1 LPIYVTGLRELSA
14 AYSKLE
20 RDTRLGLRHG
30 LHDAAEPVRR
40 DAENLAQA
48 QITRIGPRWWKMR
61 TGISRNLVYVAPVQR
76 GVKTKGRLQLRRPNL
91 ADLLM
96 DKAMEPALH
105 RNEATVER
113 LLDQVLDR
121 AIADFNH

>member
-1 LPIYVTGLRELSA
+1 MPIYVTGLRELSA

-40 DAENLAQA
+40 DAESLAQA
-48 QITRIGPRWWKMR
+48 QISRIGRNWWKMR

-76 GVKTKGRLQLRRPNL
+76 GVKTKGRQQLARPNL
-91 ADLLM
+91 ADLLI
-96 DKAMEPALH
+96 DRAMEPALH
-105 RNEATVER
+105 RNEAEVER
-113 LLDQVLDR
+113 GIQLVLDH
-121 AIADFNH
+121 AIDTFNH